1 MNEDNVYAI
10 DIDDE
15 YDDII
20 EILCQKTQYDNLG
33 DYFDDDSDCY

>member
-15 YDDII
+15 YDD
-20 EILCQKTQYDNLG
+20 TQYDNLG